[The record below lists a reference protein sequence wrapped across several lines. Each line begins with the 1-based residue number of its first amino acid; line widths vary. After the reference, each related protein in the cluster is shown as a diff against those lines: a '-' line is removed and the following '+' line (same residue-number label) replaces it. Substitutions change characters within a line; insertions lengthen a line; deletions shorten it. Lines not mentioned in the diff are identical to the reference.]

1 MIFHMITIKNGLVL
15 TGHTLKAIKTNVI
28 INDEGRIIKLSP
40 NYEDGEIIDATNCI
54 VLPAFIN
61 AHIHIGDSISKDVGD
76 GLTIQELVEPPNGL
90 KHQILAK
97 ASDQDLINA
106 MHETAK
112 EMLYSGTSTFID
124 FREGGIKGINLLKQ
138 AIYDLPI
145 NACILGRS
153 DKYYDP
159 TTTPEEARLITRE
172 LLQHCEGIGLSG
184 VQDVDLEIMLQ
195 IAEVCNQEDK
205 LAVIHVAEYYELL
218 DTLRGGVRLK
228 QYMSQ
233 MDCDTAMERGRVE
246 GTVTDLV
253 RAKRMERRGL
263 KLRYTTV
270 TNAYW
275 QLITNRNSRIKQL
288 KQLDD
293 KMVAMTRYSATD
305 LLTDHMIDS
314 VKIDKDRVF
323 KVQINDVNV
332 RLLMLQNNEMDA
344 LWLTEPQATA
354 ARLMK
359 HAVVYDT
366 KKEDLQLGVI
376 VFREKEMQRQARS
389 QQFELLMN
397 AYNQACDSINKYG
410 VHHYR
415 DLIEKRCHIKPIV
428 VGISGEMAWT
438 CNEQEG

>member
-40 NYEDGEIIDATNCI
+40 NYEEGEIIDATNCI

-76 GLTIQELVEPPNGL
+76 GLTIQELVEPPYGL
-90 KHQILAK
+90 KHQILSK

-153 DKYYDP
+153 DKYYDS

-184 VQDVDLEIMLQ
+184 VQDVDPEIMQQ

-205 LAVIHVAEYYELL
+205 LAVVHVAEYYQLQEQSVQLTNQTEIERALKAGFTTIVHATHPILHDLEL
-218 DTLRGGVRLK
+218 
-228 QYMSQ
+228 
-233 MDCDTAMERGRVE
+233 ME
-246 GTVTDLV
+246 
-253 RAKRMERRGL
+253 
-263 KLRYTTV
+263 
-270 TNAYW
+270 
-275 QLITNRNSRIKQL
+275 
-288 KQLDD
+288 
-293 KMVAMTRYSATD
+293 AT
-305 LLTDHMIDS
+305 S
-314 VKIDKDRVF
+314 
-323 KVQINDVNV
+323 
-332 RLLMLQNNEMDA
+332 
-344 LWLTEPQATA
+344 P
-354 ARLMK
+354 
-359 HAVVYDT
+359 
-366 KKEDLQLGVI
+366 VI
-376 VFREKEMQRQARS
+376 VACPRSNGMLSVGIPPVSAYVENDIDVALGTDNVMFNQPDMFREMEYTLKVLRAAYKNKITAYDILKMATINGFKILGKDISIKEGNISDILIIKRKSDDPYLSIVNRS
-389 QQFELLMN
+389 SPEDIVNFIMG
-397 AYNQACDSINKYG
+397 NQ
-410 VHHYR
+410 
-415 DLIEKRCHIKPIV
+415 
-428 VGISGEMAWT
+428 M
-438 CNEQEG
+438 